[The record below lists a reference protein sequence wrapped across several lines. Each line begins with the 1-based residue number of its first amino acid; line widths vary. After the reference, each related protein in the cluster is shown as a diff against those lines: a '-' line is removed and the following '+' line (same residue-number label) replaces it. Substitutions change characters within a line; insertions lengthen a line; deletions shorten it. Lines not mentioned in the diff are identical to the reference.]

1 MEGLE
6 RIVSEHRLFD
16 GLGPEFVNLAA
27 GCAKNVRFNADQ
39 YLFHAEDAGG
49 LDLSDPPWPRSTGG
63 RRRPAAARC
72 SSRRWAR
79 ATSSA

>member
-39 YLFHAEDAGG
+39 YLFHAD
-49 LDLSDPPWPRSTGG
+49 DP
-63 RRRPAAARC
+63 AVARC
-72 SSRRWAR
+72 SSRRWAKE
-79 ATSSA
+79 TSSV